1 MARGE
6 QELTESVATIR
17 WIIQWEY
24 CYPEMHYPDE
34 ANVSLGKYFYFD
46 EVLLQESVATGFV

>member
-1 MARGE
+1 MVRE
-6 QELTESVATIR
+6 ELTESVATTR
-17 WIIQWEY
+17 WIIQREY

-34 ANVSLGKYFYFD
+34 ANVSQGKYFYFD